1 VVVSRFKELEYV
13 RFGILKPNNNKEK
26 IMEQIIWKSTDGAL
40 VGPFHVVITS
50 KL

>member
-1 VVVSRFKELEYV
+1 LFTGFKELEYV
-13 RFGILKPNNNKEK
+13 RFGILKPNNKEK